1 MKLAE
6 LKVKFKNKYTIRM
19 IAGIL
24 TFALLGGSVGTYYV
38 CDAKESGAKGQVLQ
52 KSDESK
58 GQMQEKDGIQETLAR
73 ALSDNGSLKME
84 IGKDET
90 VYILADCNGN
100 AKSTIVSEWLKNPD
114 KKERLEDV
122 SDLEEIE
129 NVKGDEAFEQNG
141 GSLSWNAKGS
151 DIYYQGTSRKEAPVT
166 EKITYFLDGKEI
178 SAKNL
183 AGKSGKVRIRFDY
196 ENHEKRGEVFVPFL
210 AVSGMVLDDSFQN
223 VAVTNRNV
231 ISNGDKNI
239 VVGMALPGLKES
251 LSADGGDFSDDVSI
265 PDYVEVAADA
275 ENFSLDMTMT
285 VVTGISELDAKD
297 SIDLSEMDEK
307 MDDLTSA
314 AGQLKDG
321 SKDLFAGLDTM
332 DEKMGEFSN
341 GVGALKSGVADYTN
355 GAKKLADGISTFKGQ
370 TGMLISGISDLAA
383 SVGTLNEG
391 VKTLDQALRTP
402 MSESEK
408 ANASKEARAEAERAI
423 DAQFADDSNPQSY
436 RHIKEQASQ
445 AFYASAAGDGVKQA
459 AAARAKEQ
467 AAAGIQAQKPV
478 IAAQAKEQATAGIQ
492 AQKPV
497 IAAQAKEQATA
508 AISGQLDE
516 IAAKAREQAVAAA
529 SGAVSDEAKAQL
541 KAAFT
546 AAGYVK
552 AAQAA
557 GIPVEEAMK
566 NDAISAQVAQG
577 AEAQLQTLLGT
588 IGTAAGAAADQTARG
603 VATEVAGS
611 AAALAAGGAAEQAAG
626 SVAEQTAGSVAE
638 QVAGSVAEQVAP
650 GVVDGVANQAKD
662 LVGTS
667 VADSVR
673 QGAKAAASQAA
684 SQAAIAGA
692 ESAKRQIA
700 KSIEKK
706 DAKSGYS
713 LVSGMRAL
721 SEGVGGMS
729 EKAPKLTEGIDR
741 LYDGSQ
747 TLASKNSELNDGTD
761 KLSNGKDQLT
771 AGVKKLKDG
780 SKELADGFVEFDKEA
795 IQKLA
800 NSYQG
805 DVKQFTERLKAVME
819 AGQSY
824 ESFGGKPD
832 QTAGTVKFIIKTDAV
847 KNKK

>member
-223 VAVTNRNV
+223 VAVTNGKV

-355 GAKKLADGISTFKGQ
+355 GAKKLADGISTLKGQ

-459 AAARAKEQ
+459 AAAR
-467 AAAGIQAQKPV
+467 
-478 IAAQAKEQATAGIQ
+478 AKEQATAGIQ

>member
-223 VAVTNRNV
+223 VAVTNGKV

-355 GAKKLADGISTFKGQ
+355 GAKKLADGISTLKGQ

-467 AAAGIQAQKPV
+467 AA
-478 IAAQAKEQATAGIQ
+478 AGIQ